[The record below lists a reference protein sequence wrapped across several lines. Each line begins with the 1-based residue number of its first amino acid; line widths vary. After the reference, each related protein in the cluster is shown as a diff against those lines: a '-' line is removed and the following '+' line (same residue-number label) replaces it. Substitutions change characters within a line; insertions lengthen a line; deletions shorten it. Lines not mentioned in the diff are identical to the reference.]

1 MSQERLPAKFCQQR
15 LATVWLVGSGASFLL
30 LFVQLATGKHDP
42 SISEWLLPAI
52 VPTLTL
58 MIGALVTAN
67 LVANKQ
73 SEKGKETALPMADRF
88 LYRLALGLSAFYL
101 LLLFIILLLSAT
113 TDIKAL
119 IANVGVM
126 LTAVQGLVGLVLGAF
141 FVKR

>member
-1 MSQERLPAKFCQQR
+1 MSQERLPAKYCQQR

-30 LFVQLATGKHDP
+30 LFVQLSTGKHDP

-58 MIGALVTAN
+58 MIGAMVTAN
-67 LVANKQ
+67 L
-73 SEKGKETALPMADRF
+73 TAKKPSDDDKNAEDPMADRF
-88 LYRLALGLSAFYL
+88 LFRLALGLSAFYL
-101 LLLFIILLLSAT
+101 LLLFVILLMSAT